1 MDYRKFSV
9 LYVDDETG
17 NLIVF
22 KKNFE
27 QHFNVIT
34 TESPLEAMKLLE
46 RCGIA
51 VLLADQ
57 KMPGMTGV
65 ELLAH
70 AKAHYPDVIRM
81 IITAYSELDIAVNA
95 INLGHV
101 HRYICKP
108 WRPDELLTII
118 QSNIELYQKNMTLR
132 ELQAELLDTSRMAVL
147 GTMAAGLTHQIN
159 SPLAFLRNSSRK
171 FSELVERYERLV
183 GGQKETDGKEK
194 PRAGEPGTG
203 ADLAEFERYAA
214 QQAGVVGNLE
224 RTVRS
229 FVDAYRSRDQGM
241 RRVVLRDFLDNLTGL
256 LGPEVSMRG
265 SVAIECDRAITIDI
279 DTYKLGQVLLNII
292 LNALQSFHA
301 PEKDSNRVI
310 IKAVLK
316 EPDLVFSITDNG
328 PGIPP
333 GDIER
338 IFDPFFTRKGKAGL
352 GLGLTISRELVSL
365 LKGKLEIES
374 EEGVGTQCHLTV
386 PVVHKAGNSR
396 VLH

>member
-1 MDYRKFSV
+1 MDCSKFSV

-27 QHFNVIT
+27 QHFNVMT
-34 TESPLEAMKLLE
+34 TESPMEAMKLLE
-46 RCGIA
+46 KSGIA

-70 AKAHYPDVIRM
+70 AKEHFPDVIRM

-101 HRYICKP
+101 HRYILKP

-132 ELQAELLDTSRMAVL
+132 ELQAELLDASRMAVL

-159 SPLAFLRNSSRK
+159 SPISLLRNSSRK
-171 FSELVERYERLV
+171 FSELVERYGTLV
-183 GGQKETDGKEK
+183 RGEMETDGKER
-194 PRAGEPGTG
+194 PREEEPGEG
-203 ADLAEFERYAA
+203 ADLADFERYAA
-214 QQAGVVGNLE
+214 QQADVVKNLE
-224 RTVRS
+224 KTVRS
-229 FVDAYRSRDQGM
+229 FVEAYRSRNQGM
-241 RRVVLRDFLDNLTGL
+241 RRVDLRDFLESLTGL
-256 LGPEVSMRG
+256 LGPEVSLRG
-265 SVAIECDRAITIDI
+265 SVAIECDRAVTIDI
-279 DTYKLGQVLLNII
+279 DTYKLGQVLLNLI
-292 LNALQSFHA
+292 LNALQSFRL
-301 PEKDSNRVI
+301 PRKDSNRVI
-310 IKAVLK
+310 VRADLK
-316 EPDLVFSITDNG
+316 GPDLVLSITDNG

-338 IFDPFFTRKGKAGL
+338 IFDPFFTSKGKTGL

-365 LKGKLEIES
+365 LRGTLEIES
-374 EEGVGTQCHLTV
+374 EEGVGTQCLLTV
-386 PVVHKAGNSR
+386 PVAHHAGGPR